1 VLILPNGLANAE
13 KVTLTIEEM
22 DWLARGEHM
31 CRKLKLVIACP
42 RCLSSGN
49 RNGAI
54 LRGQNDETDRVMK
67 VACDHREMVFYQ
79 RAD

>member
-1 VLILPNGLANAE
+1 
-13 KVTLTIEEM
+13 
-22 DWLARGEHM
+22 M